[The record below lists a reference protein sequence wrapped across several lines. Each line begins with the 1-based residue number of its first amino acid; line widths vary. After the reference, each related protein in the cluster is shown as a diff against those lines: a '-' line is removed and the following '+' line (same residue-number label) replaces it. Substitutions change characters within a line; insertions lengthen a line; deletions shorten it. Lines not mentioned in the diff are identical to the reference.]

1 MIAQVTARY
10 LALFLIVLAV
20 LSAGAYLFLAQEYG
34 ALLAPA
40 LSTPEGHTA
49 YAAAMRKVT
58 LTILAFDIPL
68 AAVFGAVAWGLARA
82 SLKPLIDARERERAF
97 AADAAHALRS
107 PLATIA
113 ALSQTQKG
121 EPFETITRAA
131 LDASATVGDLLTLA
145 RDAHGAALQCEP
157 VDVAAVVRD
166 TVREFESR
174 AQAAGLTLRCEMQ
187 SAIAQGDERRI
198 REVTRNLIENALRH
212 ARSQIR
218 VCVQPVR
225 REVEIAVWNDGED
238 LEEETKP
245 KLFERFY
252 TNGDPGGSGLG
263 LAIVAWVARAHGGT
277 ALVRDRAGGP
287 EFVVTLPQH

>member
-1 MIAQVTARY
+1 MIAQLTARY
-10 LALFLIVLAV
+10 LVLFLIVLAL

-40 LSTPEGHTA
+40 LATPEGHAA

-58 LTILAFDIPL
+58 LTILAFDVPL
-68 AAVFGAVAWGLARA
+68 AAVFGAIAWGLARA

-113 ALSQTQKG
+113 ALAQTQKG
-121 EPFETITRAA
+121 EPFDLIARAA

-145 RDAHGAALQCEP
+145 RDAHGTALQCEP

-166 TVREFESR
+166 TVREFEGR
-174 AQAAGLTLRCEMQ
+174 AQSAGLTMTCEMQ
-187 SAIAQGDERRI
+187 SAVAQGDERRI

-212 ARSQIR
+212 ASSRIR
-218 VCVQPVR
+218 ITVQPVR
-225 REVEIAVWNDGED
+225 RDVEIAVWNDGED
-238 LEEETKP
+238 VADDRKA
-245 KLFERFY
+245 KLFQRFF

-263 LAIVAWVARAHGGT
+263 LAIVAWVAHAHGGT
-277 ALVRDRAGGP
+277 ALVRDAAGGP
-287 EFVVTLPQH
+287 EFVVRLPQ